1 MSGTIIV
8 CHVALLVLNVEEFVI
23 CQVFKD
29 RILPKK
35 KKKVFK
41 DSNITHVTIMCIL

>member
-8 CHVALLVLNVEEFVI
+8 CHVALLVLNVEEFVT

-29 RILPKK
+29 RILP